1 MKRIFFYTGLV
12 VAALATGCTKDF
24 DEINTDP
31 TQTPPSN
38 FNSEYFLAGSQRQYI
53 DGITGYNGAIL
64 FQSGWVQIFASTSS
78 GAANYY
84 SNMDKYVASGN
95 TRDYSGRGFDLGYKS
110 ARVSQELI
118 NNLSKD
124 PDKVNVV
131 SAATVMK
138 VLAVHYVTDLYG
150 DVPYSQA
157 LQASTNVTQP
167 AYDKQQDVYNSL
179 LSDLDAAL
187 SKFDASKAKP
197 AADLFFGGDIAR
209 WKKFGYS
216 LMLRIAMRLTKADAA
231 TAQKY
236 AEKAAAGGT
245 LSAVSEDVYVKGDNT
260 NGYRSENSRALTTP
274 ADFYQVRWS
283 KTLIEFLKG
292 TNDPR
297 VPVIAEVPL
306 QGLDSN
312 TNVKLS
318 GNNTYAKQLGLPHG
332 WDMNGG
338 ATDITNSPGYPGY
351 TIGPKKDTA
360 FIGNYSR
367 PRIAIYDDL
376 NSPQFILTY
385 AESELLLAEAKAR
398 GWNVGATTAAQHYA
412 NGLLAGI
419 QSLAAFNS
427 GDDAVKAALSSA
439 TTYVAANPLNVT
451 SLTASLKMINEQYW
465 ATTGML
471 MNFVEAWNNWK
482 RSGYPVLT
490 PVNYAGNFS
499 QGVIPRRQLYPTT
512 EPTANPSNYKTAVTS
527 LTAGDNWN
535 SKTWWDK

>member
-1 MKRIFFYTGLV
+1 MKRFLIYTGLV
-12 VAALATGCTKDF
+12 VSAVVTGCTKDF
-24 DEINTDP
+24 EEINTDP

-64 FQSGWVQIFASTSS
+64 FQSGWAQIFASTSS

-95 TRDYSGRGFDLGYKS
+95 TNDYSGRGFDLGFKS
-110 ARVSQELI
+110 ARLAQELI
-118 NNLSKD
+118 KNLD
-124 PDKVNVV
+124 GNADKVNAV

-138 VLAVHYVTDLYG
+138 VLALHYVTDLYG
-150 DVPYSQA
+150 DIPYTQA

-179 LSDLDAAL
+179 LADLDAAL

-197 AADLFFGGDIAR
+197 VADLFYGGDVAK

-245 LSAVSEDVYVKGDNT
+245 LSAVSEDAFIKGDNT

-274 ADFYQVRWS
+274 ADYYQVRWS
-283 KTLIEFLKG
+283 KTLIEFLKS

-297 VPVIAEVPL
+297 VSVIAEVPKD
-306 QGLDSN
+306 GLAANQDQKLAGDN
-312 TNVKLS
+312 TFS
-318 GNNTYAKQLGLPHG
+318 KQLGLPHG

-351 TIGPKKDTA
+351 TIGPNKDTA

-367 PRIAIYDDL
+367 PRTAVYGDL
-376 NSPQFILTY
+376 NSPQFVLTY
-385 AESELLLAEAKAR
+385 AESELLLAEAKVR

-412 NGLLAGI
+412 NALAAGI
-419 QSLAAFNS
+419 QSLAAF
-427 GDDAVKAALSSA
+427 GAAVNVTAATI
-439 TTYVAANPLNVT
+439 TTYVAANPLNV
-451 SLTASLKMINEQYW
+451 SSMAASLKMINEQYW
-465 ATTGML
+465 ATTGIL

-512 EPTANPSNYKTAVTS
+512 EPTANPSNYKTAVTN

>member
-1 MKRIFFYTGLV
+1 MKRSLLYISLGV
-12 VAALATGCTKDF
+12 VLLATGCTKDF
-24 DEINTDP
+24 EEINTDP

-38 FNSEYFLAGSQRQYI
+38 YNSEYFLGGSQRQYI

-95 TRDYSGRGFDLGYKS
+95 TNDYSGRGFDLGYKS
-110 ARVSQELI
+110 ARLSQELI
-118 NNLSKD
+118 NNLRNDASR
-124 PDKVNVV
+124 VNAV

-138 VLAVHYVTDLYG
+138 VLALHYVTDLYG
-150 DVPYSQA
+150 DIPYTDA
-157 LQASTNVTQP
+157 LKATSNVTLP

-179 LSDLDAAL
+179 LRDLDSALLKFDPSKPKPISDLFYAGDV
-187 SKFDASKAKP
+187 AK
-197 AADLFFGGDIAR
+197 
-209 WKKFGYS
+209 WQKFGYS
-216 LMLRIAMRLTKADAA
+216 LMLRIAMRLTKADPA

-245 LSAVSEDVYVKGDNT
+245 LSSTAEDAFIKGDNT

-283 KTLIEFLKG
+283 KTLIDFLKS

-297 VPVIAEVPL
+297 VSAIAEIPK

-312 TNVKLS
+312 QNQKLT
-318 GNNTYAKQLGLPHG
+318 GNNKFDDQRGLPHG
-332 WDMNGG
+332 WDLNGG
-338 ATDITNSPGYPGY
+338 ATDITKAPGYPGY

-367 PRIAIYDDL
+367 PRVAVYADL
-376 NSPQFILTY
+376 NSPQFVLTY
-385 AESELLLAEAKAR
+385 AESELLLAEAKVR
-398 GWNVGATTAAQHYA
+398 GWNVGTTTAAAHYA
-412 NGLLAGI
+412 NALLAGI
-419 QSLAAFNS
+419 QSLAYF
-427 GDDAVKAALSSA
+427 GEAAKIDPTIA
-439 TTYVAANPLNVT
+439 AAYVAANPLNVT
-451 SLTASLKMINEQYW
+451 STTASLKMINEQYW
-465 ATTGML
+465 ATTGIL
-471 MNFVEAWNNWK
+471 MNFTEAWNNWK

-499 QGVIPRRQLYPTT
+499 GGVIPRRQLYPTT
-512 EPTANPSNYKTAVTS
+512 EPTSNPAAYKTGVAN
-527 LTAGDNWN
+527 LTAGDLWH
-535 SKTWWDK
+535 SRIWWDK